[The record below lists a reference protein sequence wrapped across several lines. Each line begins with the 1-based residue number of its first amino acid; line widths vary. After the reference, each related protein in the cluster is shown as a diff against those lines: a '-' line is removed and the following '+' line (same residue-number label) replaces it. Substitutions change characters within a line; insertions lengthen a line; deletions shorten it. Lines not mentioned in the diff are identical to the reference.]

1 MVKGFGKGSETEKMF
16 YSYIGQKQPK
26 YVAKKQNDG
35 SYLRTTNGKA
45 TSVAKN
51 ENQLSKGYEKR

>member
-1 MVKGFGKGSETEKMF
+1 MVKGFEKGSETQKMF